1 MSVAC
6 HRSGNEMAD
15 EEVRRGREA
24 FAERAWQATHAH
36 LARAAERA
44 PLEGGD
50 LELLATSIFMLGHE
64 EEWTSHLER
73 AHQAHLD
80 AGEPLRAARC
90 ATWIGLG
97 LAVRGEVGP
106 ASGWWSRAQRLVERE
121 SKPSVERGYLLL
133 PVMIQQEKSG
143 QFAEAEATA
152 AAAAE
157 IGERFDETD
166 LVALAIHAQGR
177 ALTKQGRVEE
187 GLALLDEAM
196 VAVTAGELSPVVTG
210 LIYCSVIEGCHD
222 VFELRRAREWTA
234 ALTQWCAG
242 QPDLVTFNGT
252 CLIHRAEI
260 LQLQG
265 TWPDALAEARQASE
279 RYARQLRELASGQA
293 HYQQGEI
300 LRLQGAND
308 QAEESY
314 RTASRLGWQP
324 QPGLALLRLQQGK
337 GEAAASAIRRAV
349 GETDEPLALARLL
362 PAYVEI
368 MLAIGDTGAA
378 RRALDDLEGIAER
391 YERRGM
397 LAALSAQARGAV
409 ELSGGDCGL
418 ALRALRQAQ
427 QAWQELDA
435 PYEVARTRVLV
446 ALACRALEDA
456 DAATMEL
463 DAARSAFEQLGAA
476 PDLARVEV
484 LAAPAPGTH
493 GLTGRELEVLR
504 LVAAGHTNR
513 AIAAELVISEHTV
526 ARHVQN
532 IFAKLGLSSR
542 TAASAFAYEHEL
554 L

>member
-1 MSVAC
+1 
-6 HRSGNEMAD
+6 MAD
-15 EEVRRGREA
+15 EELTRGREA
-24 FAERAWQATHAH
+24 FAERAWQAAHAH

-50 LELLATSIFMLGHE
+50 LELLATSTFMLGHE
-64 EEWTSHLER
+64 EEWTSDLER

-97 LAVRGEVGP
+97 LAVRGELGP
-106 ASGWWSRAQRLVERE
+106 ATGWWSRAQRLIERE
-121 SKPSVERGYLLL
+121 ARPCVEQGYLLL
-133 PVMIQQEKSG
+133 PVTIQQEESG
-143 QFAEAEATA
+143 RFADAEATA

-157 IGERFDETD
+157 IGERFAEAD

-196 VAVTAGELSPVVTG
+196 VAVTAGELSPIVTG

-234 ALTQWCAG
+234 ALAQWCAG
-242 QPDLVTFNGT
+242 QPDLVSFNGT

-293 HYQQGEI
+293 HYQQAEI
-300 LRLQGAND
+300 LRLQGADD

-324 QPGLALLRLQQGK
+324 QPGLALLRLQQGN

-349 GETDEPLALARLL
+349 GETDESLALARLL

-368 MLAIGDTGAA
+368 MLAIGDTGGAHGA
-378 RRALDDLEGIAER
+378 VDDLEEIAER
-391 YERRGM
+391 YERSGM

-409 ELSGGDCGL
+409 DLAAGDAAL

-435 PYEVARTRVLV
+435 PYEVARTRVLA
-446 ALACRALEDA
+446 ALACRALGDT

-463 DAARSAFEQLGAA
+463 DAARSAFERLGAA
-476 PDLARVEV
+476 PDLARVES
-484 LAAPAPGTH
+484 LEAPTPGTH

-542 TAASAFAYEHEL
+542 TAASAFAYEHDL
-554 L
+554 V